1 MERTDFPIQKVT
13 TRCCVVGGGPAGMI
27 AGFLLARAG
36 VDVVVLEKHA
46 DFLRDFRGDTIHP
59 STLELMY
66 ELGILEEFLRR
77 PHQELPQFG
86 GQVEDVT
93 VIVADFSHLPTHCKF
108 IALMPQ
114 WDFLNF
120 IAEKAKAYP
129 QFHLRMESEV
139 TELIEENGRIV
150 GVLAK
155 TSQGTSQGILEVRAD
170 LTLGTDG
177 RHSIVRAKAGLEVI
191 DLGAPI
197 DVLWMRLTR
206 EPSDP
211 YQTLGRFRAG
221 KILVMLNR
229 ADYWQCAYVI
239 RKGDIEAI
247 RQKGLAAF
255 RDDIASV
262 APFLRG
268 RTDELKDWNDIKLL
282 TVAVDRLRQWW
293 RSGLL
298 CLGDSA
304 HAMSPVGGVGINL
317 AIQDAVAAAN
327 ILVEP
332 LLRGAVRDEQLREV
346 QERREYP
353 TRMTQRFQIF
363 AHKHLLRPALS
374 QKTQVRQLPLAFK
387 LLRRFPVLRRI
398 PARMLGLGF
407 RPEHVHT
414 PEARV
419 RVATRDGAQ
428 AS

>member
-1 MERTDFPIQKVT
+1 
-13 TRCCVVGGGPAGMI
+13 
-27 AGFLLARAG
+27 
-36 VDVVVLEKHA
+36 
-46 DFLRDFRGDTIHP
+46 
-59 STLELMY
+59 
-66 ELGILEEFLRR
+66 
-77 PHQELPQFG
+77 QELPQFG
-86 GQVEDVT
+86 GQIEDVT

-114 WDFLNF
+114 WEFLNF

-139 TELIEENGRIV
+139 TELIEENGRV
-150 GVLAK
+150 AGVRAK
-155 TSQGTSQGILEVRAD
+155 TSQGILEVRAD

-177 RHSIVRAKAGLEVI
+177 RHSVVRAKAGLEVI

-197 DVLWMRLTR
+197 DVLWMRFTR
-206 EPSDP
+206 DPSDP

-229 ADYWQCAYVI
+229 ADYWQCAFVI
-239 RKGDIEAI
+239 PKGDIEAI

-255 RDDIASV
+255 REDIASV

-332 LLRGAVRDEQLREV
+332 FRRGAPSMRDLDAV
-346 QERREYP
+346 ERRRTLP
-353 TRMTQRFQIF
+353 TRLTQRLQ
-363 AHKHLLRPALS
+363 LLVQDRVFSRALG
-374 QKTQVRQLPLAFK
+374 TGRD
-387 LLRRFPVLRRI
+387 
-398 PARMLGLGF
+398 
-407 RPEHVHT
+407 T
-414 PEARV
+414 P
-419 RVATRDGAQ
+419 
-428 AS
+428 